1 MPSDY
6 QIVLNTCP
14 DVASAEQLASEL
26 INQGIAACVNII
38 PEVRSFY
45 RWQGQVESSQ
55 EILLLI
61 KSHKTDYPSIQKLIL
76 EQHPYELPEIIAVP
90 ITQGFDGYLGWL
102 NSSRHSE
109 GKSDNA
115 SRSKQPT

>member
-1 MPSDY
+1 MPTEY

-14 DVASAEQLASEL
+14 DQASAERLAHEL

-45 RWQGQVESSQ
+45 RWQGKVESSQ

-61 KSHKTDYPSIQKLIL
+61 KSDKTHYNSIQKLIL

-90 ITQGFDGYLGWL
+90 IDHGLGDYFNWI
-102 NSSRHSE
+102 NSNLSTH
-109 GKSDNA
+109 DD
-115 SRSKQPT
+115 PD

>member
-1 MPSDY
+1 MSTEY

-14 DVASAEQLASEL
+14 DYASAERLASEL
-26 INQGIAACVNII
+26 IDQGIAACVNIV

-45 RWQGQVESSQ
+45 RWQGQVESRQ

-90 ITQGFDGYLGWL
+90 ITQGLEGYLDWL
-102 NSSRHSE
+102 NSSRS
-109 GKSDNA
+109 SDD
-115 SRSKQPT
+115 T